1 MHSSSL
7 RAGHRRCSAGGVS
20 LLLASLLLSACAIPS
35 ARMPAPAELATGAEV
50 LEVSHRSR
58 ASGALVDE
66 SFEVGPYQVHHV
78 KRGSSSA
85 QGFGIGAF
93 STESSKQHFRF
104 EFKGRQD
111 WQGRCELK
119 ARDTALQIGKTG
131 QGGQLEDSR
140 ASLQCSC
147 ASSSGGEVRLLLED
161 SWRPLRGSMTLGGMS
176 YRMQQ
181 VAFGQGDGGLRSPA
195 MGYRVEGADGRAV
208 AAAEVLYPGRI
219 WQQRNLPAEQRE
231 PQACLLSGLMLYG
244 AQ

>member
-1 MHSSSL
+1 MTSCS
-7 RAGHRRCSAGGVS
+7 RATAARRFAIRLSP
-20 LLLASLLLSACAIPS
+20 LLAVLLLSACAITT
-35 ARMPAPAELATGAEV
+35 ARMPAPAELANGAEV

-58 ASGALVDE
+58 ASGSLVDE
-66 SFEVGPYQVHHV
+66 SFEIGPYQVHHV
-78 KRGSSSA
+78 KRGLRSS
-85 QGFGIGAF
+85 QGFGISAF

-119 ARDTALQIGKTG
+119 ARDTALQIG
-131 QGGQLEDSR
+131 QVGQLEDSR

-147 ASSSGGEVRLLLED
+147 ASSGGNEVQLKLED
-161 SWRPLRGSMTLGGMS
+161 SWRPLRGSMTLGGVS

-181 VAFGQGDGGLRSPA
+181 VAFGTGDGGLRSPA
-195 MGYRVEGADGRAV
+195 MGYRVEGADGLAI

-219 WQQRNLPAEQRE
+219 WQQRELPTDQRE

-244 AQ
+244 SQ

>member
-1 MHSSSL
+1 MTSCY
-7 RAGHRRCSAGGVS
+7 RATADRRFATRLSP
-20 LLLASLLLSACAIPS
+20 LLTVLLLSACAIPS
-35 ARMPAPAELATGAEV
+35 ARMPAPAELANGAEV
-50 LEVSHRSR
+50 LEVGHRSR

-78 KRGSSSA
+78 KRGLSSA
-85 QGFGIGAF
+85 QGFGIGAL

-111 WQGRCELK
+111 WRGRCELK
-119 ARDTALQIGKTG
+119 ARDTALQIGKV
-131 QGGQLEDSR
+131 GQLEDSR

-147 ASSSGGEVRLLLED
+147 ASSDGNEMQLKLED
-161 SWRPLRGSMTLGGMS
+161 SWRPLRGSMTLGSVS

-181 VAFGQGDGGLRSPA
+181 VAFGQGDGGPRSPA

-208 AAAEVLYPGRI
+208 AAVEVLYPGRI
-219 WQQRNLPAEQRE
+219 WQQRDLPADQRE